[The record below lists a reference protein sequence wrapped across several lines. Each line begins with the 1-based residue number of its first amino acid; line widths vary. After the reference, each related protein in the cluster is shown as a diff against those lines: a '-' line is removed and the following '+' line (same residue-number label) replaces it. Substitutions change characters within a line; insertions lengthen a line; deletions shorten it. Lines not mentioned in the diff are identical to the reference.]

1 MIFREQEENG
11 KHFSKLRKK
20 KSTVSL
26 FAAFVETTYTSHL
39 RDMKV
44 NERLYF
50 ALHVVAGICN
60 VNNCRRLSGN
70 WRDKGQ

>member
-1 MIFREQEENG
+1 M
-11 KHFSKLRKK
+11 
-20 KSTVSL
+20 SL
-26 FAAFVETTYTSHL
+26 FAAVVETTYTSHL

-60 VNNCRRLSGN
+60 VNKCRRLSGN

>member
-11 KHFSKLRKK
+11 KHFSKLRGGNQQYHCFQLLLKL
-20 KSTVSL
+20 V
-26 FAAFVETTYTSHL
+26 ASHL